1 MLVDVSPL
9 RPEDIRTHWVFAYGS
24 LIWNPGFDYC
34 RAELARLH
42 GYHRA
47 FCIGSTRY
55 RGTPERPGV
64 VLGLDRGGACIGL
77 AYQFSTA
84 SREASIEAL
93 FMREIPNWAERVYRP
108 SIVQIRLANGE
119 AVAALAFI
127 AERQSRWYRR
137 LPDAEILKTLR
148 EAQGQRGPNRDYAIN
163 TWQALCDRGVRDR
176 KLERLARL
184 AGETSD
190 ASAPIASDGISVGAS
205 QAPSDTPLIP
215 AGAGAASR
223 ARVG

>member
-1 MLVDVSPL
+1 MLAGVSPL
-9 RPEDIRTHWVFAYGS
+9 RPEDIRTDWVFAYGS

-55 RGTPERPGV
+55 RGTPDRPGV

-77 AYQFSTA
+77 AYRFSTD

-93 FMREIPNWAERVYRP
+93 FKREIPNWAERVYRP
-108 SIVQIRLANGE
+108 SVVQIRLADGQT
-119 AVAALAFI
+119 VAALAFI

-163 TWQALCDRGVRDR
+163 TWQALCDRGVRDP

-184 AGETSD
+184 AGETEPLPSD
-190 ASAPIASDGISVGAS
+190 SAPIAHTG
-205 QAPSDTPLIP
+205 
-215 AGAGAASR
+215 
-223 ARVG
+223 

>member
-1 MLVDVSPL
+1 MA
-9 RPEDIRTHWVFAYGS
+9 I
-24 LIWNPGFDYC
+24 
-34 RAELARLH
+34 
-42 GYHRA
+42 RA

-55 RGTPERPGV
+55 RGTPDRPGV

-77 AYQFSTA
+77 AYRFSTD

-93 FMREIPNWAERVYRP
+93 FKREIPNWAERVYRP
-108 SIVQIRLANGE
+108 SVVQIRLADGQT
-119 AVAALAFI
+119 VAALAFI

-163 TWQALCDRGVRDR
+163 TWQALCDRGVRDP

-184 AGETSD
+184 AGETEPLPSD
-190 ASAPIASDGISVGAS
+190 SAPIAHTG
-205 QAPSDTPLIP
+205 
-215 AGAGAASR
+215 
-223 ARVG
+223 